1 MTSAREPL
9 PLRRSAK
16 TFRVLAIALAAVWL
30 TAVRAQQPPSRIP
43 VAVLELTPVDASYHP
58 DVEQLRALLQ
68 KSGNTAEAW
77 LAIHLAKEGY
87 DPTDPVRISAA
98 LRSMAVSPSSCADLT
113 CAVELGK
120 ALGAD
125 RVVTGRVTKVSN
137 LIWFLE
143 ATMVELRTA
152 TVRCHEDF
160 ELKGNIVELLPE
172 WTLSLATRLRKC
184 DSGFAAAS
192 TARRS
197 AGQ

>member
-1 MTSAREPL
+1 MTPAREPL

-16 TFRVLAIALAAVWL
+16 TFCVLAVALAAAWP
-30 TAVRAQQPPSRIP
+30 TGVRSQQPPSPIP
-43 VAVLELTPVDASYHP
+43 VAVLQLTAVDASYHP

-68 KSGNTAEAW
+68 KSGNAAEDW

-98 LRSMAVSPSSCADLT
+98 LRSMGVSPSSCAHLT

-120 ALGAD
+120 ALGID
-125 RVVTGRVTKVSN
+125 RVVAGRVTKVSN

-143 ATMVELRTA
+143 ATVVEVRTA
-152 TVRCHEDF
+152 TVRCHEEF
-160 ELKGNIVELLPE
+160 ELKGNIVELLPKG
-172 WTLSLATRLRKC
+172 TLSLARRLHNC
-184 DSGFAAAS
+184 DSGFAASS

-197 AGQ
+197 ASP